1 MGKLLKEF
9 KEFAFRGNVIDMAV
23 GVMIGSAFTAI
34 VNSLVKD
41 VFTPLIS
48 VLTNGI
54 DFQTLSI
61 TLAGEGETALLLTYG
76 AFIQA
81 VINFFL
87 VAICIFF
94 FVKFIN
100 KLRTKKAAEPAP
112 APAPA
117 AWRCRGRSSADCR
130 PYRAGRSVSDA
141 VPCP

>member
-1 MGKLLKEF
+1 MKIWNEF
-9 KEFAFRGNVIDMAV
+9 KEFAFKGNVIDMAV

-76 AFIQA
+76 SFIQA

-87 VAICIFF
+87 VAVCIFL

-100 KLRTKKAAEPAP
+100 KLRARKAAEPAP
-112 APAPA
+112 EPAPA
-117 AWRCRGRSSADCR
+117 RKCPFCMSEIDEAATRCPHCTSQLN
-130 PYRAGRSVSDA
+130 
-141 VPCP
+141 

>member
-1 MGKLLKEF
+1 MKIWKEF
-9 KEFAFRGNVIDMAV
+9 KEFAFKGNVIDMAV

-48 VLTNGI
+48 LLTNGI

-81 VINFFL
+81 IINFFL
-87 VAICIFF
+87 VAVCIFI

-100 KLRTKKAAEPAP
+100 KLRTKKAEEPAP

-117 AWRCRGRSSADCR
+117 RKCPFCMSEIDEAATRCPHCTSQLN
-130 PYRAGRSVSDA
+130 
-141 VPCP
+141 

>member
-1 MGKLLKEF
+1 MKKPKIVNEF
-9 KEFAFRGNVIDMAV
+9 KEFISRGNVVDMAV
-23 GVMIGSAFTAI
+23 GVIIGSAFTAI

-76 AFIQA
+76 SFIQA

-87 VAICIFF
+87 VAICIFL

-100 KLRTKKAAEPAP
+100 KLRARKAAEPAP
-112 APAPA
+112 EPAPA
-117 AWRCRGRSSADCR
+117 RKCPFCMSEIDEAATRCPHCTSQLN
-130 PYRAGRSVSDA
+130 
-141 VPCP
+141 

>member
-1 MGKLLKEF
+1 MKIWNEF
-9 KEFAFRGNVIDMAV
+9 KEFAFKGNVIDMAV

-76 AFIQA
+76 SFIQA

-87 VAICIFF
+87 VAICIFL

-100 KLRTKKAAEPAP
+100 KLRARKAAEPAP
-112 APAPA
+112 EPAPA
-117 AWRCRGRSSADCR
+117 RKCPFCMSEIDEAATRCPHCTSQLN
-130 PYRAGRSVSDA
+130 
-141 VPCP
+141 